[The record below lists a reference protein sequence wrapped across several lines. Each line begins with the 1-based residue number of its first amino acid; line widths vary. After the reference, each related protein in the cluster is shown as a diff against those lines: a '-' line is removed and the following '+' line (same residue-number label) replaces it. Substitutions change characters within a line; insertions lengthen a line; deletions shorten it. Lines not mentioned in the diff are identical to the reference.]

1 VICEDIPFINLVY
14 DLLFDAIPSMDGVKD
29 TLNLLGLIDALVLG
43 FSLSVL
49 TSCDFY
55 ELTDADNR
63 FMTREDDSLSG
74 YHDLYD
80 NPNLSGAII
89 GSPSSQ
95 YAFNSYT
102 SIICLFVSLICVLV
116 TYLDLS
122 NKNFAGRCQYEIN
135 LEFRVWWLYSRYS
148 ILLGFGCLIAGVWY
162 SASCILQ
169 VLLVKYPDYHVAST
183 GTLGF
188 SPVSPYGYFLTVG
201 SAIVSLI
208 GVSIILIGLGTRAT
222 YAQQT
227 LSGD

>member
-1 VICEDIPFINLVY
+1 MDRSGKIHPENELVDEPEQEEGKKQGADLTRPRSERRRWFKVICEDIPFINLVY

-135 LEFRVWWLYSRYS
+135 LEF
-148 ILLGFGCLIAGVWY
+148 
-162 SASCILQ
+162 
-169 VLLVKYPDYHVAST
+169 
-183 GTLGF
+183 
-188 SPVSPYGYFLTVG
+188 
-201 SAIVSLI
+201 
-208 GVSIILIGLGTRAT
+208 
-222 YAQQT
+222 
-227 LSGD
+227 